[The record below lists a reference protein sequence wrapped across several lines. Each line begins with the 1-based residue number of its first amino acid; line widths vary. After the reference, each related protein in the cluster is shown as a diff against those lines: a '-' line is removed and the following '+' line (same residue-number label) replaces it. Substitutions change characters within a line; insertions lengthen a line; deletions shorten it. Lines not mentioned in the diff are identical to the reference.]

1 MRVGFWRGIARRLLP
16 EPARNVLR
24 RGSLARH
31 LLVRLLP
38 PILALVCVDIGAT
51 WVLTHKLDASSWAL
65 EDVFWFMVTGQLASL
80 LLFAWILIVGVRSG
94 LKGVTD
100 LSDSLGEREADDLQP
115 LPADNLPLEIAPL
128 VERTNELLARL
139 DASMAAQRR
148 FIGQAAHQ
156 FRTPLSGLKLESELM
171 LARSLPEDIEARAR
185 RIKSVTD
192 RMIRLGQQLLVL
204 ARVDPGVRPQDSFV
218 SMDLCEWVRHSGARW
233 LSRARDGGLEL
244 DLIAPVHPV
253 WIDGDPLLLD
263 ELLGNLIDNALR
275 YATGAT
281 MLRLRIGSTPPVLVI
296 EDDGVGMALEE
307 QEKVFEAFYRGPGA
321 KPGGAGLGL
330 AIVRE
335 IAVAHGA
342 WWRLES
348 RPTLAGTRF
357 SIVFP
362 GPRKGTILNRQERR
376 KWESSGS

>member
-1 MRVGFWRGIARRLLP
+1 MQRVSSKPDARGSI
-16 EPARNVLR
+16 LR

-51 WVLTHKLDASSWAL
+51 WVLTHKLDASSWVL
-65 EDVFWFMVTGQLASL
+65 EDVFWFMVAGQLASL
-80 LLFAWILIVGVRSG
+80 LLFGWVLVVGVRSG

-100 LSDSLGEREADDLQP
+100 LSESLGERSAEDLQP
-115 LPADNLPLEIAPL
+115 LPSNHLPLEIAPL

-148 FIGQAAHQ
+148 FIGHAAHQ

-218 SMDLCEWVRHSGARW
+218 SMDLCEWARHSGARW
-233 LSRARDGGLEL
+233 LGKAREAGLEL
-244 DLIAPVHPV
+244 DLSAPPHPV

-281 MLRLRIGSTPPVLVI
+281 MLRLRIGSTPPVLVV
-296 EDDGVGMALEE
+296 EDDGVGLVPEE
-307 QEKVFEAFYRGPGA
+307 QEKIFEAFYRGPSA
-321 KPGGAGLGL
+321 VPGGAGLGL

-335 IAVAHGA
+335 IAEAHGA

-348 RPTLAGTRF
+348 RPALSGTRF
-357 SIVFP
+357 SVVFP
-362 GPRKGTILNRQERR
+362 GPRKGAVLNRQERR
-376 KWESSGS
+376 KWESAGN